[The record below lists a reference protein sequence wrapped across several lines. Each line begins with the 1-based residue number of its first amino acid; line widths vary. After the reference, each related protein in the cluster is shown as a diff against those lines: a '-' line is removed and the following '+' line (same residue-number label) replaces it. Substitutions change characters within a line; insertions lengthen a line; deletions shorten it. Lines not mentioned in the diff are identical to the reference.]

1 MSRAR
6 WIAGAVV
13 VVALLALG
21 QRFMA
26 GRVPGGGA
34 KAPAPAASAPAA
46 QALELA
52 AGDVVIAA
60 RAPLAAH
67 VAVSGGLRAASS
79 AVVKAKVAGELK
91 RLDVR
96 EGDRVA
102 AGQLLGQID
111 TTEYDW
117 RLRQAE
123 DQARSAEAQL
133 QIAQRTLA
141 NNRALVDQGF
151 ISRTAL
157 ETADSSARG
166 AEASLQAAR
175 AAAELARKSLADAQ
189 VRAPIAGQVAQ
200 RLVQPGERLSVD
212 ARIVEIV
219 DLARLELEAAFA
231 PEDVVRLRVG
241 QTATLQVDGLS
252 RPVTAR
258 LARISPAA
266 QAGTR
271 AVLAYLE
278 LPRDAA
284 ELGLRQGLFARG
296 TIEVQRSEALV
307 VPAAAVRIDQAR
319 PYVLTVQDGR
329 AVARPVTLGLRG
341 EAAFAG
347 AAPEAAVAVLDGLQP
362 GAVVLRGTVGTL
374 REGTRLK
381 LPATASAAPPAA
393 ASAASR

>member
-1 MSRAR
+1 MSRAT
-6 WIAGAVV
+6 WIAGGVVLLAV
-13 VVALLALG
+13 LALG

-26 GRVPGGGA
+26 NRAPSAGKGA
-34 KAPAPAASAPAA
+34 APAASAASAAA

-52 AGDVVIAA
+52 PGDVAQA
-60 RAPLAAH
+60 LRAPLATH
-67 VAVSGGLRAASS
+67 LAVSGGLRAASS

-123 DQARSAEAQL
+123 DQARAAEAQL

-166 AEASLQAAR
+166 SEASLQAAR
-175 AAAELARKSLADAQ
+175 AAAELARKALADAQ
-189 VRAPIAGQVAQ
+189 VRAPIAGQVAV
-200 RLVQPGERLSVD
+200 RVAQPGERLGVD

-219 DLARLELEAAFA
+219 DLSRLELEAAFA

-241 QTATLQVDGLS
+241 QTATLQIDGLAQA
-252 RPVTAR
+252 VTAR
-258 LARISPAA
+258 VARINPAA

-284 ELGLRQGLFARG
+284 ALGLRQGLFARG

-307 VPAAAVRIDQAR
+307 VPASAVRIDQAR
-319 PYVLTVQDGR
+319 PYVLAVEAGR
-329 AVARPVTLGLRG
+329 AVARPVALGLRG
-341 EAAFAG
+341 EAVFAG
-347 AAPEAAVAVLDGLQP
+347 AAPEPAVAVTDGLQP

-374 REGTRLK
+374 RAGTRLA
-381 LPATASAAPPAA
+381 LPAPAA
-393 ASAASR
+393 AASR